1 MRAEVPGSKEATNMT
16 LTRIGQ
22 EHWIERGRRIE
33 RARKWVGVN
42 QTELAEALTELLDR
56 GYSRTAISNLESGER
71 TLAVDELRALAY
83 LLNQSEEWLD
93 CDPDAEFD
101 AAAHRENLRLR
112 VLGIAT
118 HIPTLAAA

>member
-1 MRAEVPGSKEATNMT
+1 MT

-22 EHWIERGRRIE
+22 EHWVERGRRIE
-33 RARKWVGVN
+33 RARKWVNVTQG
-42 QTELAEALTELLDR
+42 ELADAMKELLDR
-56 GYSRTAISNLESGER
+56 TYSRTAISNLEAGER

-101 AAAHRENLRLR
+101 ASAHRENLRLR

-118 HIPTLAAA
+118 YIPSLAA

>member
-1 MRAEVPGSKEATNMT
+1 MT

-22 EHWIERGRRIE
+22 EHWVERGQRIE
-33 RARKWVGVN
+33 RARKWLGVT
-42 QTELAEALTELLDR
+42 QGELAAALQQVLDR
-56 GYSRTAISNLESGER
+56 SYSRTAISNLEAGER

-83 LLNQSEEWLD
+83 LLNQSEQWLD
-93 CDPDAEFD
+93 CAPDAEFD

-118 HIPTLAAA
+118 YIPTLAA